1 MASKSVIPP
10 FSKFS
15 SENEKWS
22 LYSERLEFYFVACG
36 ITDDTDKKNY
46 FLAWCGENLFA
57 ILTSLFD
64 PVKLKDPSIEY
75 SKIISKLDSQFKEDV
90 NIMSATYNLYMCKQK
105 PGQSAAEWLT
115 ELKEKARH
123 CGFESSCVTSTRER
137 ALRDLIAMNCSDTRV
152 RQALLK
158 EGDPDLKRAEDIA
171 LQVEQLS
178 KDLKQI
184 QPSSAPRHDVAELRA
199 SSKRSSTSH
208 YATAHRNKRGEG
220 VSSQYKC
227 LSCGKNNHK
236 RENCKYR
243 NFICNLCHTKGH
255 LQAVCKKNVPDSGAF
270 PGKEVKQ
277 HVHAVNSVHNV
288 QMDQK
293 DKPFLLNVVIND
305 HEIDFEVDTGSAVSL
320 IDEHTWQRI
329 GSPLLSSSN
338 VTLKSYTG
346 QSLHLKGRCEIHV
359 LISGMSYL
367 LHFVVVKGTKPPL
380 FGRDSIVKTCLDV
393 NELIR
398 NDSFSTL
405 NVNFCSDLTSAS
417 IADQI
422 VTDYSDVFSTELG
435 HCTKFKAK
443 LHLRQDAVPK
453 FHKPRPIPFARMD
466 AVKEEIQ
473 RLEANGTLSKTT
485 HSEWAAPIVAVPKP
499 KDRIRICGDF
509 KVTFNPQLKT
519 EVFDPNAC
527 RTVYE
532 AKRRQEIHQTG
543 HGRCLHTG

>member
-115 ELKEKARH
+115 EIKEKARH
-123 CGFESSCVTSTRER
+123 CSFESSCVTSTRER
-137 ALRDLIAMNCSDTRV
+137 ALLDLIAMNCSDTRV

-199 SSKRSSTSH
+199 SSKRLSTSH

-255 LQAVCKKNVPDSGAF
+255 LQAVCKKSTRFGCF
-270 PGKEVKQ
+270 
-277 HVHAVNSVHNV
+277 S
-288 QMDQK
+288 
-293 DKPFLLNVVIND
+293 
-305 HEIDFEVDTGSAVSL
+305 
-320 IDEHTWQRI
+320 W
-329 GSPLLSSSN
+329 
-338 VTLKSYTG
+338 
-346 QSLHLKGRCEIHV
+346 KG
-359 LISGMSYL
+359 G
-367 LHFVVVKGTKPPL
+367 
-380 FGRDSIVKTCLDV
+380 
-393 NELIR
+393 
-398 NDSFSTL
+398 
-405 NVNFCSDLTSAS
+405 
-417 IADQI
+417 
-422 VTDYSDVFSTELG
+422 
-435 HCTKFKAK
+435 
-443 LHLRQDAVPK
+443 
-453 FHKPRPIPFARMD
+453 
-466 AVKEEIQ
+466 
-473 RLEANGTLSKTT
+473 
-485 HSEWAAPIVAVPKP
+485 
-499 KDRIRICGDF
+499 
-509 KVTFNPQLKT
+509 
-519 EVFDPNAC
+519 
-527 RTVYE
+527 
-532 AKRRQEIHQTG
+532 
-543 HGRCLHTG
+543 